1 MTQNTATIYDVANEA
16 QVSPA
21 TVSRVLNE
29 PSKVNA
35 EKRDKVLAA
44 IASLHFVPKAA
55 AVANARQSYKKIGVI
70 APFFT
75 QPSFMQRLRGIS
87 NVLSG
92 HHYEIVVYS
101 IESQEEML
109 EYIDMLTG
117 SRRVDGLIVLCL
129 KLTDM
134 MLSKLRESGISVCFV
149 ESNMEGF
156 DSVVIDN
163 ESGGKLAAEFLFN
176 KGYRRP
182 GFVGESSNKT
192 YAVPAT
198 EERLR
203 GFTGFFAK
211 HGISIMTEHTWLG
224 EFTDQ
229 KVDEGISRLL
239 SQKVLPDCIL
249 ASSDLIAIRV
259 MKLAKIN
266 GIQIPEDIALVGFDN
281 LDFTEYLNLTTVS
294 QELDESG
301 RTAAEL
307 ILDRQKDPDR
317 TARKVHIQLRIVERA
332 TTGTKTG
339 SKNITGGLI

>member
-1 MTQNTATIYDVANEA
+1 MPMNAATIYDVAKKA
-16 QVSPA
+16 RVSPA

-35 EKRDKVLAA
+35 GKRDMVLAA
-44 IASLHFVPKAA
+44 IASLHFIPKAS

-87 NVLSG
+87 SVLSG
-92 HHYEIVVYS
+92 RHYEIVVYS

-109 EYIDMLTG
+109 EYIDMLSG

-129 KLTDM
+129 EPTDT
-134 MLSKLRESGISVCFV
+134 MLLKLRESELPVCFV
-149 ESNMEGF
+149 ESNKEGF
-156 DSVVIDN
+156 DSVSIDN
-163 ESGGKLAAEFLFN
+163 EDGGKCAAEFLFN
-176 KGYRRP
+176 KGYRKP

-203 GFTGFFAK
+203 GFTNFFEK
-211 HGISIMTEHTWLG
+211 QGISVLTNNTWLG
-224 EFTDQ
+224 ELTDE
-229 KVDEGISRLL
+229 KVDEGISGLL
-239 SQKVLPDCIL
+239 SQEDLPDCIL
-249 ASSDLIAIRV
+249 TSSDLIAIRV
-259 MKLAKIN
+259 MKLAKIK
-266 GIQIPEDIALVGFDN
+266 GIRIPEDIALVGFDN

-307 ILDRQKDPDR
+307 ILERQKDPGR
-317 TARKVHIQLRIVERA
+317 TARKVHIQLRVIERA

-339 SKNITGGLI
+339 STI